1 MLCKVPLALFF
12 LLGTALIFPSYE
24 QDTAQDYLDAH
35 NQARADVGVGPLIW
49 DDKVAAYAQNYANQR
64 ISDCVLL
71 RSGGP
76 YGENMAWGSGNL
88 SGTDAVKMWVDEKAY
103 YNYSINSCG
112 PDQQCG
118 HYTQVVWHDSVRLGC
133 AKVTCES
140 GGTFIVCNYDPPGN
154 IIGCRYIGNCSNYNF
169 NAAQQSNISLGSSLS
184 PAGSNS
190 SWLSHS
196 GRFAFGFFSQGNG
209 FGIGTW
215 FAGIPQKTVTWTAN
229 RDGPPISRNATLA
242 LTSDGRLVLQVIR
255 GQAISIWN
263 ASMRASY
270 ASILDSGNF
279 VLYDADSRIIW
290 QSFDHQTDTLLPGQ
304 LLRSGNELVSSIS
317 ESNHSTG
324 DNATLTLSENGLLYM
339 LNRSGVNAKN
349 ITNGGNPADGKTYR
363 LTIDADGIVRLYS
376 HNMDQNGNWSIEW
389 SVPNDRCDPKG
400 VCGINAYCILLDE
413 EPVCNCPQGFVYIDQ
428 KQKNMGC
435 NRNFLVENCLFNNE
449 NTKYTIYELENIVWE
464 DNAYS
469 VLSSAAKEDCNR
481 ACLMDCNCEAAL
493 FQDQMCKK
501 QKLPLRFGK
510 RDLDGVS
517 TVALMKVGD
526 GGLTTIPTESKQPS
540 TGILIGGVACLT
552 FSFLVLATSGVL
564 IFRHRASEYKA
575 THNEPD
581 TELASDVTLRSFTY
595 EELERAT
602 NGFNERLGR
611 GAFGTVFKGALS
623 NGQTAIAVKRLEKME
638 SEGEPEFLNEMRS
651 IGRTHHRNLVR
662 LLGYCHD
669 KTNRLLVYEY
679 MRNGSLTQ
687 FLIKSGTKP
696 SWGDRIRIALE
707 IARGILYLHEECEAQ
722 IIHCDINPNNI
733 LMDEHMHA
741 KISDF
746 GLAKLLMPD
755 QSRTITDIMR
765 GTRGYVAP
773 EWHKNQPITVKA
785 DVYSFGIVFLEIMC
799 CRRNVAANVPENEAI
814 LVDWV
819 SSCFEENELHKLVS
833 AEEVDEQTFQ
843 RMVCIGLWCIQEDP
857 SVRPSMK
864 KVVLMLEGFAEIP
877 IPPSPAS
884 GSNTFYRPTV
894 HVP

>member
-1 MLCKVPLALFF
+1 MLCKLPLALFF

-76 YGENMAWGSGNL
+76 YGENMAW
-88 SGTDAVKMWVDEKAY
+88 AV
-103 YNYSINSCG
+103 
-112 PDQQCG
+112 
-118 HYTQVVWHDSVRLGC
+118 VVWHDSLRLGC

-169 NAAQQSNISLGSSLS
+169 NAEGKPENVINTFSLANAQQSNISLGSSLS

-209 FGIGTW
+209 FGIG
-215 FAGIPQKTVTWTAN
+215 
-229 RDGPPISRNATLA
+229 
-242 LTSDGRLVLQVIR
+242 VLQSW
-255 GQAISIWN
+255 ASI
-263 ASMRASY
+263 

-317 ESNHSTG
+317 ESNHSTGNYRLVMQHDGNLVLYPVATLNSKEYSYWGATTNFLG

-540 TGILIGGVACLT
+540 TGILI
-552 FSFLVLATSGVL
+552 
-564 IFRHRASEYKA
+564 
-575 THNEPD
+575 D
-581 TELASDVTLRSFTY
+581 D
-595 EELERAT
+595 
-602 NGFNERLGR
+602 
-611 GAFGTVFKGALS
+611 
-623 NGQTAIAVKRLEKME
+623 
-638 SEGEPEFLNEMRS
+638 
-651 IGRTHHRNLVR
+651 
-662 LLGYCHD
+662 D
-669 KTNRLLVYEY
+669 
-679 MRNGSLTQ
+679 
-687 FLIKSGTKP
+687 
-696 SWGDRIRIALE
+696 
-707 IARGILYLHEECEAQ
+707 
-722 IIHCDINPNNI
+722 
-733 LMDEHMHA
+733 
-741 KISDF
+741 
-746 GLAKLLMPD
+746 
-755 QSRTITDIMR
+755 
-765 GTRGYVAP
+765 
-773 EWHKNQPITVKA
+773 
-785 DVYSFGIVFLEIMC
+785 
-799 CRRNVAANVPENEAI
+799 
-814 LVDWV
+814 
-819 SSCFEENELHKLVS
+819 
-833 AEEVDEQTFQ
+833 
-843 RMVCIGLWCIQEDP
+843 
-857 SVRPSMK
+857 
-864 KVVLMLEGFAEIP
+864 
-877 IPPSPAS
+877 
-884 GSNTFYRPTV
+884 
-894 HVP
+894 